1 MTEEKAIK
9 ILERTK
15 RNCGLPEQG
24 TTWKPNAETNAL
36 DMAIEALE
44 KKKDNEWIPCSER
57 LPEEEI
63 EVLVTVKESNGDCY
77 TMHSW
82 LQEGVWVVK
91 KTPLNPKVIAWRPL
105 PEPYMESEECINA
118 ID

>member
-44 KKKDNEWIPCSER
+44 KKKDNRWIPCSER
-57 LPEEEI
+57 FPDTDSYILLSFSNFTIPVVGRYEVDKDGSGAFYVGDELETCISQDLYVNAWQQLP
-63 EVLVTVKESNGDCY
+63 KSY
-77 TMHSW
+77 
-82 LQEGVWVVK
+82 
-91 KTPLNPKVIAWRPL
+91 R
-105 PEPYMESEECINA
+105 ESE
-118 ID
+118 

>member
-44 KKKDNEWIPCSER
+44 KKKDNEWSPC
-57 LPEEEI
+57 
-63 EVLVTVKESNGDCY
+63 NY
-77 TMHSW
+77 F
-82 LQEGVWVVK
+82 WV
-91 KTPLNPKVIAWRPL
+91 
-105 PEPYMESEECINA
+105 
-118 ID
+118 